1 MKKVRL
7 QKKLMALA
15 VSVVLLIGCV
25 GFTASAE
32 EPAAA
37 QNMEQNP
44 YVAKYLEER
53 GPVDEDSLLNNSE
66 QRAFDI
72 QTLKEIYNEDIEVGQ
87 ILEKYT
93 PATRSSASIDL
104 VSKATSLD
112 KEQIIQTMHR
122 IEDVY
127 ESAEDAEKEAML
139 SYLLHHARACED
151 PQAIA
156 FLESLN
162 HSEPL
167 QTSANYSYNPGGA
180 ANYALTWWNSFNS
193 SYPNMSDMGGDCT
206 NFVSQCIRSGGV
218 PMDSRWYCYKKN
230 STYLKPANGT
240 QLYYSWSL
248 YQPKSPWTS
257 LAEFTSY
264 WYPKTNVLQYSKQ
277 TYQIRHTDIYNTTS
291 ITIGDVVVLCSGVS
305 GVLTIGEHAMI
316 ITYTDSANKDFKLAG
331 HTNARK
337 DYPLLTILSEQGYT
351 AVDFYMF

>member
-1 MKKVRL
+1 
-7 QKKLMALA
+7 MALA

-37 QNMEQNP
+37 QNVEQNP

-162 HSEPL
+162 HSEPIAASAL
-167 QTSANYSYNPGGA
+167 YTYRPADAAAYARTYALSYNTSAYPDMS
-180 ANYALTWWNSFNS
+180 AL
-193 SYPNMSDMGGDCT
+193 GGDCT
-206 NFVSQCIRSGGV
+206 NFVSQCMFAGGIS
-218 PMDSRWYCYKKN
+218 MRDRWYIRKR
-230 STYLKPANGT
+230 NGT
-240 QLYYSWSL
+240 YVRPENPDQLNYSWEL
-248 YQPKSPWTS
+248 ADPSPWTTIRNYT
-257 LAEFTSY
+257 LY
-264 WYPKTNVLQYSKQ
+264 WFPKVEVKQYSKDNYNANYR
-277 TYQIRHTDIYNTTS
+277 TIYS
-291 ITIGDVVVLCSGVS
+291 SSGVAVGDVVVFTSGLF
-305 GVLTIGEHAMI
+305 GVTTWGAHAMI
-316 ITYTDSANKDFKLAG
+316 ITGFDTSNKHILVSG
-331 HTNARK
+331 HTNNRLNAK
-337 DYPLLTILSEQGYT
+337 LYDLTALSDYAGI
-351 AVDFYMF
+351 DFYKF